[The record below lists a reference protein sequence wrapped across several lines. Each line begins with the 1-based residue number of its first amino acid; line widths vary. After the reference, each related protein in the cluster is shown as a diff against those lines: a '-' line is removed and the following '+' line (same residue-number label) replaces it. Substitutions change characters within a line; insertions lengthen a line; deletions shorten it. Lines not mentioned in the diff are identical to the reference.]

1 MSRRRRNRSKPNKKT
16 RNKRNQN
23 KNKNKNKKT
32 TNQKKDL
39 FLHDLSTSKIF
50 EKIDSSDEIER
61 ETVISTL
68 NDYVVTKKGSILNI
82 FLQKQVPKKLMSHL
96 IDPSIS
102 VRISTIGVF
111 LNLVKIEDKRILSIL
126 EKRRISSPIIKS
138 LIEYTKIKFKETEKE
153 KEIAWESKQTENT
166 YLANLLILI
175 SGLCSN
181 SSVCLFEFTSSKD
194 FLQTLM
200 QLLDFTLFSKEIS
213 FCATKCLNVMTD
225 DNPAILESIS
235 IIENFDQ
242 QIVNYL
248 SLEELPLYL
257 KTYVCSSMYN
267 IYGDEQKILKL
278 VGPHLIES
286 LSLDLFENLDQL
298 VKLFRNSE
306 KMEFQIINE
315 NNKSS
320 QINNSEN
327 INNIEKNDLEEW
339 ARQFEG
345 KKISIELLA
354 NICSLNEKDQE
365 KEEKEEEEEEGGGGE
380 SEYEEQIVLNNNKLQ
395 FLKENKLI
403 EKMMAN
409 IKTITDFY
417 FQIEEKNGKDQKF
430 SKIINELFINC
441 LYCLGNMTL
450 FVPLNTFPNLEQTT
464 NFVMSICLDIKN
476 EEEKELLQSALK
488 IVWSVVYNW
497 EDDFNKNN
505 EILLNFL
512 EKVTTLINSCKIE
525 ALTCQLINLL
535 GVFLENQNHIFQ
547 EEEITHLL
555 KIVFSKLD
563 SDSLKIINESI
574 DFFCTLIQEELIF
587 KLLIQMNAYPIFC
600 DYLKKF
606 QDSFDN
612 VKNFNE
618 FSTQLIEQFAETVE
632 NLEMLIEYYFRKK

>member
-166 YLANLLILI
+166 YLSNLLILI

-194 FLQTLM
+194 FLETLM

-267 IYGDEQKILKL
+267 IYGDEHKILKL

-286 LSLDLFENLDQL
+286 LNLDLFENLDQL

-365 KEEKEEEEEEGGGGE
+365 KEEKEEEEEGEE
-380 SEYEEQIVLNNNKLQ
+380 SEYEEQIVLNKNKLQ
-395 FLKENKLI
+395 FLKENELI

-512 EKVTTLINSCKIE
+512 EKVTTLLNSCKIE

-574 DFFCTLIQEELIF
+574 DFFCTLIQEELII

-612 VKNFNE
+612 VKNSNE

-632 NLEMLIEYYFRKK
+632 NLEMLIEYYFKKK